1 MKTVKLEPNKESE
14 RSFTYLLLLSLL
26 VFVQQ
31 KYSSTFALTWWL
43 TVFTNQ
49 NFAFKTGKFY
59 FIILIVLGSLS

>member
-31 KYSSTFALTWWL
+31 KYSLTFALTW
-43 TVFTNQ
+43 
-49 NFAFKTGKFY
+49 
-59 FIILIVLGSLS
+59 